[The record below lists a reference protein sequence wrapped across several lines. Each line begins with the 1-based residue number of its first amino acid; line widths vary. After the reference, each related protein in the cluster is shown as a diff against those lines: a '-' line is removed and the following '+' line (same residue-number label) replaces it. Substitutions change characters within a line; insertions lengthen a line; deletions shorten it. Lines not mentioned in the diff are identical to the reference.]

1 MVTKLLLKYKC
12 IFILVP
18 NNPKN
23 LFQLL
28 DISVNKS
35 AECFLEDEYENW
47 CANEVLKQLARG
59 VKTCEVNVDISLK
72 NIKPLLAN

>member
-1 MVTKLLLKYKC
+1 MTNLLHKYKC

-28 DISVNKS
+28 DISVSKS
-35 AECFLEDEYENW
+35 AECFLEDEYQNW
-47 CANEVLKQLARG
+47 CANEVLKQLARS
-59 VKTCEVNVDISLK
+59 VKTCDVNVDISLK

>member
-1 MVTKLLLKYKC
+1 MINLLHKYKC
-12 IFILVP
+12 IFIPVP

-35 AECFLEDEYENW
+35 AECFLEDEYQNW
-47 CANEVLKQLARG
+47 WANEVLKQLARG
-59 VKTCEVNVDISLK
+59 VETCDVNVDIKLK
-72 NIKPLLAN
+72 NTKPSIAN